1 MLRLRGR
8 DGVPAL
14 VVAQAFLKFPDP
26 KFLSGAA
33 FYDVWFELFPEY
45 KAREAQVEASVGGN
59 IFVESFAERAEW
71 WQVSV

>member
-1 MLRLRGR
+1 MRLRGR

-33 FYDVWFELFPEY
+33 FCDVWFELFPEY

-71 WQVSV
+71 RQVSV

>member
-1 MLRLRGR
+1 MGR